1 VLSSQEFKTIFHLK
15 VKIQEK
21 RNKKS
26 YKEGWGGRILLQ
38 VPSKEGVAK
47 G

>member
-1 VLSSQEFKTIFHLK
+1 MRRRDANVVI

-26 YKEGWGGRILLQ
+26 KRGKDLGKKKQ
-38 VPSKEGVAK
+38 KK
-47 G
+47 